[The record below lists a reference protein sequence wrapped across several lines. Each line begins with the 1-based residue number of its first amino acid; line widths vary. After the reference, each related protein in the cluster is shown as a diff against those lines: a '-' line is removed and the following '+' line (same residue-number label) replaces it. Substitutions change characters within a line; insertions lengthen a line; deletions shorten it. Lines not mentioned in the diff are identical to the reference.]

1 MGVVSGRNRRGSS
14 GYLLT
19 LRRTTQGESLMCQEV
34 RIPLDVLNNADKIAG
49 NSYLGGFAAG
59 LHHSGG
65 DPYEGTTFWAS

>member
-1 MGVVSGRNRRGSS
+1 
-14 GYLLT
+14 
-19 LRRTTQGESLMCQEV
+19 MCQEV